1 MDDESP
7 ERLGPHGSMGHCGR
21 GPHAQGLA
29 PKNGRRTNGSRAI
42 CL

>member
-21 GPHAQGLA
+21 GPHAPGLA
-29 PKNGRRTNGSRAI
+29 PKTGDEPMVVELFA
-42 CL
+42 